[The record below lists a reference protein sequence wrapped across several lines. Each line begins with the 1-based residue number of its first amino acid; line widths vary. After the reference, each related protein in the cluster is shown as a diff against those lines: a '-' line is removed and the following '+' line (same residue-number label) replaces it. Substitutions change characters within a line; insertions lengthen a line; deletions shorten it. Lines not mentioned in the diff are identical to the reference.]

1 MAVHHH
7 KTLFQA
13 MNLLESTNHYHIQ
26 SSIARHLSLPLHVQ
40 GVHKIYSQFKTHIL
54 QRQLMRYFRLV
65 LLASVVFVYF
75 CVSGTRLSKGLLLNY
90 FFNFQRWSQ
99 ISFVLQDQTFGKS
112 IVCGWSVYTLYNI
125 HINNT
130 AHRKLTRIPSV
141 FVLAVWCI

>member
-26 SSIARHLSLPLHVQ
+26 SSIARHLSLPLQVQ

-75 CVSGTRLSKGLLLNY
+75 CVSGTRLSEGLELDYFLISRSGVKSVLSFKIRHLAKALCVVGVYINYITFISIILLIEN
-90 FFNFQRWSQ
+90 
-99 ISFVLQDQTFGKS
+99 
-112 IVCGWSVYTLYNI
+112 
-125 HINNT
+125 
-130 AHRKLTRIPSV
+130 
-141 FVLAVWCI
+141 